1 MRILKKILILEHLHK
16 LVQMG
21 YKGSAKDYAHR
32 VNISR
37 SSLFNYIDELKG
49 MGTQIEYSS
58 SLNSFIYLN
67 KFVLE
72 IKIES
77 LSDEKTKSIFVGYT
91 IYFHEFNYLD

>member
-1 MRILKKILILEHLHK
+1 MGILEKILILERLHK
-16 LVQMG
+16 LIQMG

-49 MGTQIEYSS
+49 MGAQIEYSR

-77 LSDEKTKSIFVGYT
+77 LSDEKLKNIFGGFN
-91 IYFHEFNYLD
+91 IYFREFNYLD